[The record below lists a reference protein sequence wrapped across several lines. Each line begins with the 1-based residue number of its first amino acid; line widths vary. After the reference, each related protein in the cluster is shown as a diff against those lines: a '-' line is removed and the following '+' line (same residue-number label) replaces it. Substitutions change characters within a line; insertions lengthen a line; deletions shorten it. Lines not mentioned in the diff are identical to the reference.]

1 MAIKQREY
9 LFSTNEFNEPAKLE
23 GKPAIGILL
32 ARLIMMDPGTDPLH
46 PTMGVGIRNYRHRFN
61 NGDELRRNVQN
72 QIETFL
78 PCYQNAT
85 VAIIITPDKLCNI
98 EITINDVIYTYDSH
112 SAPIPITLSDVENN

>member
-9 LFSTNEFNEPAKLE
+9 LFSTNEFNEPTKLE
-23 GKPAIGILL
+23 GKASIGLLL
-32 ARLIMMDPGTDPLH
+32 ARLIMMDPGSDPLH
-46 PTMGVGIRNYRHRFN
+46 PTMGVGIRRYRHGFN

-78 PCYQNAT
+78 PCYQNAS

-98 EITINDVIYTYDSH
+98 EITINDVIYTYDSQ
-112 SAPIPITLSDVENN
+112 SAPIPISLSDVENN